1 MQYSAM
7 WSITSFYGSVCVT
20 VPAWTCAS
28 PAFQIPHWNCATN
41 DPKQVS
47 LIHLADF
54 SFKLSVT
61 IIPNKW
67 VSCVCW
73 LLFETLSPP
82 FQTSESHTFGWLF
95 QTFCHHHPKQV
106 SLIHLADFSFKLSLS
121 STYLSVLPWWLRLQT
136 CLLITPQ
143 TNEKSCTCERG
154 PSGICRVSCSVPQ
167 LTTQGVTLYMQLYMD
182 KYIPQSDRT
191 CMQDCF
197 LTPPHGQLCAIF
209 RGFISISGGWTL
221 LCEEPII
228 ADDIPA

>member
-1 MQYSAM
+1 M
-7 WSITSFYGSVCVT
+7 WCITSFYGSVCVT

-67 VSCVCW
+67 VSWVCW

-95 QTFCHHHPKQV
+95 QTFCHRHPKQVSLIHLAYFSFKLCHHHPRQV

-154 PSGICRVSCSVPQ
+154 PSGICRVSCSVP
-167 LTTQGVTLYMQLYMD
+167 
-182 KYIPQSDRT
+182 
-191 CMQDCF
+191 
-197 LTPPHGQLCAIF
+197 
-209 RGFISISGGWTL
+209 
-221 LCEEPII
+221 
-228 ADDIPA
+228 